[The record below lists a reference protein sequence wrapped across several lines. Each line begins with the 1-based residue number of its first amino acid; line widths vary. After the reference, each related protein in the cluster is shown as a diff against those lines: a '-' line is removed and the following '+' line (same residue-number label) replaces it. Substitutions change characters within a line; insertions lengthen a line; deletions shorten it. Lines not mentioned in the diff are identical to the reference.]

1 MYLACVEETLDFDS
15 GIFDR
20 VRGVAD
26 VFHAS
31 GAHVAAD
38 GAGGGFGGIGGAEE
52 IADGG
57 HSIFAFEHEGENGT
71 GAHKFNDLRKKGA
84 IGDVRIVFL
93 EEIIGEGDELDA
105 ADFEAV
111 FFKTTNNF
119 ASVMAVEAVGFKQ
132 YE

>member
-1 MYLACVEETLDFDS
+1 MQLARVEEALDFDS

-57 HSIFAFEHEGENGT
+57 HSVFAFEHEGEHGA
-71 GAHKFNDLRKKGA
+71 GAHEFNNLRKEWPVGY
-84 IGDVRIVFL
+84 VRVVFL
-93 EEIIGEGDELDA
+93 EEIIGEGDELDG

-119 ASVMAVEAVGFKQ
+119 AGVMAVEAVRFEQ

>member
-1 MYLACVEETLDFDS
+1 MYLARVEETLHFDS
-15 GIFDR
+15 GVFR
-20 VRGVAD
+20 GVGGVAD
-26 VFHAS
+26 VFHAG

-38 GAGGGFGGIGGAEE
+38 GSCGGDRGIGGAQQ

-57 HSIFAFEHEGENGT
+57 DGVFAFEHEGEYGA
-71 GAHKFNDLRKKGA
+71 GAHKFNDLWEKGA
-84 IGDVRIVFL
+84 VGDVRIVFL
-93 EEIIGEGDELDA
+93 EEIIGEGDELDG

-119 ASVMAVEAVGFKQ
+119 AGVMAVEAVGFKQ

>member
-1 MYLACVEETLDFDS
+1 MYLACVEEALDFDS

-57 HSIFAFEHEGENGT
+57 HSVFAFEHEGENGA
-71 GAHKFNDLRKKGA
+71 GAHKFNDLRKKRA
-84 IGDVRIVFL
+84 VGDMRIVFL
-93 EEIIGEGDELDA
+93 EEIISKCDELGGA
-105 ADFEAV
+105 NFEAG
-111 FFKTTNNF
+111 FFKPVDDF
-119 ASVMAVEAVGFKQ
+119 ACMMTV
-132 YE
+132 